1 MGRVDPDQ
9 LPVPLIQA
17 DFFGP
22 DQDRKQFL
30 ISVAFQQSR
39 LAEGIQQAEGQDG
52 SKEIAEL
59 AANDGVVIM
68 DPSLIEIAGG
78 FIEPHDDLDIPPLA
92 VSLISDFR
100 RDIQITLQHDGPEGP
115 LLLLQNVQVIGPVL
129 PCPAE
134 PVLFFCGSFAAVP
147 EGVEPFIKALAL
159 LFPVGDAFI
168 AGQDSGKVKHVMPFN
183 ELGVSFDRIEVMQ
196 IRVLHELLVSG

>member
-1 MGRVDPDQ
+1 MCGNLILPAAIDYVYFYMKLNLRNLLYVIVDPDQ

-78 FIEPHDDLDIPPLA
+78 FIA
-92 VSLISDFR
+92 
-100 RDIQITLQHDGPEGP
+100 
-115 LLLLQNVQVIGPVL
+115 
-129 PCPAE
+129 
-134 PVLFFCGSFAAVP
+134 
-147 EGVEPFIKALAL
+147 
-159 LFPVGDAFI
+159 
-168 AGQDSGKVKHVMPFN
+168 
-183 ELGVSFDRIEVMQ
+183 
-196 IRVLHELLVSG
+196 